1 MDGNKNKTITIIN
14 QLYIVKS
21 IQAHILSNSSS
32 SSSIVMTS
40 SSMSLRFCDFAFT
53 CVSVVG
59 FGVATSLLL
68 ESFLGGGFTVLLL
81 SEGFNIVPFLN
92 ELFLG
97 GGFKWILGFALVLS
111 LNEED

>member
-1 MDGNKNKTITIIN
+1 MENYKIIN

-32 SSSIVMTS
+32 SSSIVMIS
-40 SSMSLRFCDFAFT
+40 SSMSLHFCDFAFT

-59 FGVATSLLL
+59 FGVAVSLLL
-68 ESFLGGGFTVLLL
+68 ESFLRGGFTVLLL
-81 SEGFNIVPFLN
+81 SEGFNIVLFLN